1 MILAAGRG
9 TRLAPLTDEI
19 PKALVPIRGVPMLER
34 VARRLIDAGCDH
46 LVVNV
51 HHLGQKVIDF
61 LKERDD
67 FGIRVSVSDERDL
80 LLDTGGGLK
89 AAGKYFE
96 EETPFLLHNVDIL
109 SDVDL
114 RRLAEEAAENNAL
127 ATLAVNRREVTRY
140 LLFDEEGLCGYGNAA
155 KGEEHRAREV
165 VGESE
170 RLGFC
175 GIHAISPRIFSLIT
189 EENAFSIIPLYMRL
203 VAEGE
208 KILPHFIDGATWI
221 DIGTHERL
229 AEAEGIFD

>member
-19 PKALVPIRGVPMLER
+19 PKALVPIGGVPMLER
-34 VARRLIDAGCDH
+34 VARRLIDAGTDH
-46 LVVNV
+46 LIVNV
-51 HHLGQKVIDF
+51 HHLGEQVMRF
-61 LKERDD
+61 LEESDN
-67 FGIRVSVSDERDL
+67 FGVRVSISDEREL

-89 AAGKYFE
+89 AAGRHFRE
-96 EETPFLLHNVDIL
+96 DSPFLLHNVDIV

-114 RRLAEEAAENNAL
+114 VAMREDARENGAL
-127 ATLAVNRREVTRY
+127 ATLAVNRRDITRY
-140 LLFDEEGLCGYGNAA
+140 LLFDEEGLCGYGNA
-155 KGEEHRAREV
+155 ERETEHRAREV
-165 VGESE
+165 VGKSE

-175 GIHAISPRIFSLIT
+175 GIHAISPSIFSKIT
-189 EENAFSIIPLYMRL
+189 EENVFSIIPLYMRL

-229 AEAEGIFD
+229 VEADEIFD